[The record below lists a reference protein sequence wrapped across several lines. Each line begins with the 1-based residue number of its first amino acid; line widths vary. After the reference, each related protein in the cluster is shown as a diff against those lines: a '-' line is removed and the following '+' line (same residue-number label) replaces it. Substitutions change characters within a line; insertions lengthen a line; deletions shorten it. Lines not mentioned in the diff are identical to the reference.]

1 MDPNLILAALVLF
14 IKMDVHHPAT
24 VKEMISLVPVIHT
37 LGGNNAANGLMVD
50 ASQKP
55 NGGDPKGDP
64 NKDSKKDP
72 KEVPR
77 GDICCKETFE

>member
-24 VKEMISLVPVIHT
+24 AMELETLVPHIHT
-37 LGGNNAANGLMVD
+37 LGGNNAAFGMVMH

-55 NGGDPKGDP
+55 KEDPKGDPKGD
-64 NKDSKKDP
+64 SKEDP
-72 KEVPR
+72 KEVPK
-77 GDICCKETFE
+77 GDFFFQGNILI